1 MLPVAGLNSAPL
13 RFPGRA
19 APAAGGES
27 GRRRK
32 RPAALPRRAYHS
44 APRRSAFGRP
54 SRRPLSAMT
63 ETAAAPRSPGAPGDS
78 PAEVPAEFDVAVIG
92 SGPGGYVAALRAA
105 AAGLRAAVV
114 EKDERFGGTC
124 LHVGCIP
131 SKVFLHAAEL
141 LDSIRA
147 AGTHGVRAAPPEL
160 DWDGLL
166 RRNRRVISKL
176 AGGVAFL
183 LKRAGVAAVRGY
195 GRLAGPGRIEV
206 TPPEGD
212 RFVLRAKN
220 IVIATGSAARSL
232 PFLPLDGERAL
243 TNAEMFRLPEC
254 PARLGVIG
262 AGAVG
267 AEFAS
272 MFRSFGSE
280 VDLFEAL
287 PRALPLEDAE
297 VSAAVEA
304 AFRKRGIRVLTGARV
319 EAAETGPDGVRLRY
333 RVGGSEEEA
342 AYDRLLVAVGRTPR
356 TEDLGL
362 DTVGLAPGPGGFLE
376 VDGTGRTAAAGVF
389 AVGDVVRSAQL
400 AHAASAEAEAAVAA
414 IAGRPRRA
422 VRADRIPAATY
433 SAPEVGSVGLTE
445 EAAAAAGHSLRVGR
459 SRFAANSKANI
470 LGDLTG
476 FVKVVAE
483 AEYGEVLGVHIV
495 GPHATDLIT
504 EAVVAL
510 EHEATLESL
519 AGSIHPHPTLSEA
532 VSEAAL
538 AALGTPLH
546 G

>member
-1 MLPVAGLNSAPL
+1 MTE
-13 RFPGRA
+13 
-19 APAAGGES
+19 PAA
-27 GRRRK
+27 
-32 RPAALPRRAYHS
+32 AAR
-44 APRRSAFGRP
+44 
-54 SRRPLSAMT
+54 
-63 ETAAAPRSPGAPGDS
+63 APGGTPGGLS
-78 PAEVPAEFDVAVIG
+78 GELDVVVVG

-131 SKVFLHAAEL
+131 SKVFLHTAEL

-147 AGTHGVRAAPPEL
+147 AGAHGVRVGAPEL

-206 TPPEGD
+206 TPPEGG
-212 RFVLRAKN
+212 RFVLAAKN
-220 IVIATGSAARSL
+220 IVIATGSTARSL
-232 PFLPLDGERAL
+232 PFLPFDEERVL
-243 TNAEMFRLPEC
+243 TNAGMFRLPGC

-287 PRALPLEDAE
+287 PRVLPLEDAE

-319 EAAETGPDGVRLRY
+319 EAAEAGPDGARLRW
-333 RVGGSEEEA
+333 RVGEGGKEEES
-342 AYDRLLVAVGRTPR
+342 AYDRLLVAVGRAPR

-362 DTVGLAPGPGGFLE
+362 ESVGLAPGPGGFLE
-376 VDGTGRTAAAGVF
+376 VDETGRTAAAGVF
-389 AVGDVVRSAQL
+389 AIGDVAPSAQL

-433 SAPEVGSVGLTE
+433 SVPEVGSVGLTE
-445 EAAAAAGHSLRVGR
+445 EAAAAAGHPLRVGR

-495 GPHATDLIT
+495 GPRATDLIT